1 MLILCPGLTSFP
13 RRVRLSLA
21 RLCFRSQVKG
31 ETERERLLLA
41 YQVND
46 EVQQG
51 HFPVNKELALEVA
64 ALMAQV
70 WSIERKLLIVST
82 IYCFLLFTLLWLS
95 FFFFLYFLSFI
106 SANFV
111 VSLFTFQSKCK
122 ENNTRKK
129 RNNHS
134 FFYVFLFEFP
144 SQVEHSDL
152 EKPASFSPSGSSQ
165 PKAQLILL
173 QALDRF
179 YPKRY
184 KQDCSPEQLR

>member
-1 MLILCPGLTSFP
+1 MGAEPERAASWEKRGDADCTADVQEQVGGLYWLKHTHTHTHKTLSLYHNRNIAQSNMLILCPGLTSFP
-13 RRVRLSLA
+13 RRLCLSLA

-82 IYCFLLFTLLWLS
+82 ISCFLLLTLLWLS
-95 FFFFLYFLSFI
+95 FFFFLIFSFI
-106 SANFV
+106 YFSQLCGIIV
-111 VSLFTFQSKCK
+111 HISK
-122 ENNTRKK
+122 
-129 RNNHS
+129 
-134 FFYVFLFEFP
+134 
-144 SQVEHSDL
+144 
-152 EKPASFSPSGSSQ
+152 
-165 PKAQLILL
+165 
-173 QALDRF
+173 
-179 YPKRY
+179 
-184 KQDCSPEQLR
+184 